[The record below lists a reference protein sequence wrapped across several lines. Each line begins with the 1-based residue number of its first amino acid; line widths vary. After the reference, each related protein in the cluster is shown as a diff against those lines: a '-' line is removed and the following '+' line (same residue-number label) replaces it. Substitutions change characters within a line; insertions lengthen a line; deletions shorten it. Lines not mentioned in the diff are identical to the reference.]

1 MISTFASTESVP
13 TRRGSGRRSHA
24 AFRLAMAFGIA
35 LALTACDGGG
45 PIDPGPQETG
55 GTVSFNFSG
64 DQSGSFSA
72 AGVIQGSPENPAFG
86 TWAAA
91 GWSQEEQQLAVA
103 AFTARTVPAGD
114 WFVLAL
120 GNTTGT
126 GTVMLDGAPCLQG
139 EEDGCAM
146 GMLAFDVRQVGEFD
160 PMNDRVYAVV
170 SGTVTITT
178 YTTDRLTGTFS
189 GTGVHLLDL
198 VTSAP
203 EPRTL
208 TIADGS
214 FDVPLIRE

>member
-1 MISTFASTESVP
+1 MISTIASRNGMSP
-13 TRRGSGRRSHA
+13 GLPSGRRTHA
-24 AFRLAMAFGIA
+24 ALRLAVA
-35 LALTACDGGG
+35 LGVALTLAACDGGG
-45 PIDPGPQETG
+45 PGDPNPPETG
-55 GTVSFNFSG
+55 GTVSFTFSG

-72 AGVIQGSPENPAFG
+72 AGMRQGSPENPAFG

-103 AFTARTVPAGD
+103 AFRGRTAPAGD
-114 WFVLAL
+114 WFVLGL

-126 GTVMLDGAPCLQG
+126 GTVTLDGAPCLEG

-146 GMLAFDVRQVGEFD
+146 GILGFDVREPGEFD
-160 PMNDRVYAVV
+160 PTNDRVYAIL

-178 YTTDRLTGTFS
+178 FTADRLRGTFS
-189 GTGVHLLDL
+189 GTAVHLLDHF
-198 VTSAP
+198 TSAP

-208 TIADGS
+208 TIAGGS